1 MSGIVGYRTYVVK
14 LNNAFRIVFNSV
26 LANDGSTI
34 SFFNNSN
41 YCIRV
46 VGNNTTPKLYSYV
59 DNGNSFSYT
68 LITTW
73 SLQTYASKNYY
84 IDESDTFLISQA
96 YNNSKIALFKMDMT
110 TFNDPILLKDYAGP
124 SAYYDLGTI
133 VPIWFGK
140 NYSYFTWIGGGVN
153 YYTNFLYDVLV
164 LDRFKRGNNYYN
176 SEYDGTA
183 KTSDILFGKRA
194 YSKGIRL
201 DGTMPD
207 NGNLIYSPS
216 VSSQSI
222 PLGYTSGGTIRPVTS
237 DIDINIIPENIR
249 NGVTILGVNGSYT
262 GEAKTISQAEIT
274 LITSKVTVLNTA
286 LTTLEIITSPDTV
299 ESLGYIASAIDT
311 TNNSVTITVTDTGT
325 YDIDSNDIVYNNGS
339 QIYPV
344 VSNEEPTE

>member
-1 MSGIVGYRTYVVK
+1 MSGIVGHRTYVVK
-14 LNNAFRIVFNSV
+14 LNNAFQIVFNSV

-68 LITTW
+68 LIATW

-96 YNNSKIALFKMDMT
+96 YNNSRIAIFKMDMT

-124 SAYYDLGTI
+124 STYYDLGTI

-183 KTSDILFGKRA
+183 KASDILFGKRA

-201 DGTMPD
+201 DGTMPN
-207 NGNLIYSPS
+207 NGSLTYNPS
-216 VSSQSI
+216 VTSQSI

-249 NGVTILGVNGSYT
+249 NGVTILGVNGNYT
-262 GEAKTISQAEIT
+262 GSGGGDATSDANLQAKYLLEGYSMVADGH
-274 LITSKVTVLNTA
+274 LIAGTMHNY
-286 LTTLEIITSPDTV
+286 
-299 ESLGYIASAIDT
+299 GNY
-311 TNNSVTITVTDTGT
+311 TITAT
-325 YDIDSNDIVYNNGS
+325 SNDITIPEGFYASLSIPIINASNCNGYS
-339 QIYPV
+339 DCNTAIL
-344 VSNEEPTE
+344 SI